1 MNYKVE
7 KAEKSTVKI
16 YITLDKTEWEA
27 ANTAA
32 YNKTKGKYS
41 LQGFRKGQVPKV
53 LLEKTYGKG
62 IFFEDAINE
71 AFPKYYFDIL
81 DKETDLKPIDRP
93 DIDVDKISDDG
104 ITMIAIVPVKPEVKL
119 GAYKGIKVEKS

>member
-41 LQGFRKGQVPKV
+41 LQGFRKGHVPKSI
-53 LLEKTYGKG
+53 LEKTYGEG

-71 AFPKYYFDIL
+71 AFPKYYFEIL
-81 DKETDLKPIDRP
+81 DKETEIKGRDQRHLLSHRYDDLRIRLNGMERIHGMRKTCECP
-93 DIDVDKISDDG
+93 
-104 ITMIAIVPVKPEVKL
+104 
-119 GAYKGIKVEKS
+119 